1 LIALGVSGGLVP
13 CPDAIAILLVA
24 VAINRLLLGLSLIVA
39 FSLGLAMVLIVIG
52 LAMVHSSRLF
62 RKMDAFNRFA
72 PALPVVSAVVVILL
86 GAALT
91 WGALAGLGSK
101 ENIPLAGAGGSSV
114 QETEGFRL
122 EGAQVLYLS
131 EEEDGQKQLAVS
143 NTKGETLRVLTD
155 APRGVNDYALSPDR
169 KQVVYVQQAADLGLS
184 LWLARVDGSEMREVM
199 VCNPADCSQP
209 VWSPDGSKVVYE
221 WLDLGGENS
230 GLRMPTLWWLDV
242 GSGETQP
249 VFQDTQLPSI
259 NPRWSPDGA
268 WLSYSTPDGSVRLY
282 NLSTGENRIL
292 ENFLGTAAVWSPDS
306 KSVLLREVLTQEQ
319 GFVTHLFR
327 YDLESGALT
336 DLSGDPN
343 QENNLAAW
351 SPDGAWVAVVR
362 RDLSVTMGDQIWLM
376 RADGSDAR
384 QLTDAPEVLHGSLA
398 WSPDGRYILFDG
410 YILNSFLLEARL
422 QVLDVQSGETT
433 DLGVQGYSPNWVW

>member
-1 LIALGVSGGLVP
+1 
-13 CPDAIAILLVA
+13 
-24 VAINRLLLGLSLIVA
+24 
-39 FSLGLAMVLIVIG
+39 
-52 LAMVHSSRLF
+52 
-62 RKMDAFNRFA
+62 
-72 PALPVVSAVVVILL
+72 
-86 GAALT
+86 
-91 WGALAGLGSK
+91 
-101 ENIPLAGAGGSSV
+101 
-114 QETEGFRL
+114 
-122 EGAQVLYLS
+122 
-131 EEEDGQKQLAVS
+131 
-143 NTKGETLRVLTD
+143 
-155 APRGVNDYALSPDR
+155 
-169 KQVVYVQQAADLGLS
+169 
-184 LWLARVDGSEMREVM
+184 
-199 VCNPADCSQP
+199 
-209 VWSPDGSKVVYE
+209 
-221 WLDLGGENS
+221 
-230 GLRMPTLWWLDV
+230 MPTLWWLDV

-292 ENFLGTAAVWSPDS
+292 DNFLGTAAVWSPDS

-384 QLTDAPEVLHGSLA
+384 QLTDTPEVLHGSLA

-433 DLGVQGYSPNWVW
+433 DLGVQGYSPSWVW